1 MVNLQLESESLSS
14 EYLALKQCFK
24 ALDTKDN
31 IYIYITFTSTHWRV
45 QKCIHSSDT
54 VFQAAG
60 WISNLQGYI
69 IYTHI

>member
-1 MVNLQLESESLSS
+1 MVNLQLESESLSL

-54 VFQAAG
+54 VVHAPG
-60 WISNLQGYI
+60 WSSNRHGDN
-69 IYTHI
+69 